1 VKADLKR
8 RIDLVSGPAMFAA
21 ASLFLIALAFGL
33 QDFRSRPIGQP
44 LHLGTD
50 LRWLIGLWPLFV
62 LELLFHWSTGN
73 RHWKQHIWHS
83 LLPPLRLG
91 GRDHRRGQAMW
102 LPRLGWVRPTR
113 RLQARLEQAFSL
125 PMMIVAIAILPILGL
140 EFAYAD
146 RQSQHPWLTVGLEL
160 GTSIIWLAFTVEFI
174 VMVSVVDNRRRY
186 CQKNWVSLVIILLP
200 LLSFLRVLRLG
211 SLLKL
216 QQVTR
221 ASRVYKLRGVLL
233 RLYRALL
240 ALNILRL
247 FWRLDHRR
255 QLQRL
260 EGQRQDLIV
269 QLTDLDHQIRQLQ
282 QQLAEKEEN
291 SDRPKQR
298 RWRRSKNESSQ
309 A

>member
-8 RIDLVSGPAMFAA
+8 RIDLVSGPVMFGT

-33 QDFRSRPIGQP
+33 QTLRSQPIDQP
-44 LHLGTD
+44 LHLGTY
-50 LRWLIGLWPLFV
+50 LWWLIGLWPLFV
-62 LELLFHWSTGN
+62 LELLFHWFTGN
-73 RHWKQHIWHS
+73 RHWKQHLWHS

-91 GRDHRRGQAMW
+91 GREHRRGQALW

-113 RLQARLEQAFSL
+113 RLQSRLEQALSV

-146 RQSQHPWLTVGLEL
+146 RQTQHPWLTVGLEL

-174 VMVSVVDNRRRY
+174 IMLSVVDNRRRY

-211 SLLKL
+211 SLLRL

-240 ALNILRL
+240 ALNMLRF

-255 QLQRL
+255 QLTRL
-260 EGQRQDLIV
+260 EAQRHDLTL
-269 QLTDLDHQIRQLQ
+269 QLSELDRQIIQLQ
-282 QQLAEKEEN
+282 QQVAEREKTP
-291 SDRPKQR
+291 DAP
-298 RWRRSKNESSQ
+298 
-309 A
+309 